1 MTIEFDCGFDFKTRE
16 QSGYYGIH
24 VVLYESAEEIVHAY
38 SDGAMHMRIE
48 EEDGVS
54 EYTREELV
62 EQVRTLGAWG
72 WTVPTDRSRAVHI
85 WVDKHADLETI
96 RTEIVATI
104 AHECGHLNGPHYR
117 SLKAD
122 EKKAVQYEYTAQ
134 LAHDATDAI
143 IYAIKYRGL
152 GSISNAELAGLIRTY
167 SDMVID
173 NVAAGKPSLAGT
185 EKLMA
190 YIREARRRGM

>member
-1 MTIEFDCGFDFKTRE
+1 MPIEFDCGFDFETRE

-24 VVLYESAEEIVHAY
+24 VVLYESAEEIVYAY
-38 SDGAMHMRIE
+38 SDGAVHMRIE

-62 EQVRTLGAWG
+62 EQVQTLGAWG
-72 WTVPTDRSRAVHI
+72 WTVPTDKSRAVHI
-85 WVDKHADLETI
+85 WVDRRADLETI
-96 RTEIVATI
+96 RTEIVATV

-117 SLKAD
+117 SLKAE

-134 LAHDATDAI
+134 LAHDTADSI

-152 GSISNAELAGLIRTY
+152 GKMSNAELAGLIRDY
-167 SDMVID
+167 SAIVVG
-173 NVAAGKPSLAGT
+173 NVAANRPSLEGT